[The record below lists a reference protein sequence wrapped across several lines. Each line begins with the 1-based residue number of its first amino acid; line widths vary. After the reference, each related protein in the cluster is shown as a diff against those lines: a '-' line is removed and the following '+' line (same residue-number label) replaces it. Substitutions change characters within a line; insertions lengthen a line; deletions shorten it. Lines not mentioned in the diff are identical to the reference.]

1 MGRFPNLMAE
11 PEPLPLELKV
21 QTRMAVEDFL
31 ENIEMTED
39 FDAVRLQVEKIA
51 ESFRN
56 DYFPPEIDEYD
67 QE

>member
-1 MGRFPNLMAE
+1 
-11 PEPLPLELKV
+11 LPLELKV